1 MAMAAYIIVNY
12 QVDNSELY
20 DEYTREASALD
31 YEEGGELVVFD
42 TESEVLE
49 GDTAGHQTVVIKF
62 DSKEKAL
69 QMWESEGYRAVVG
82 KRHDATSRHFAV
94 LVDGLGD

>member
-1 MAMAAYIIVNY
+1 MSAYIVVNY
-12 QVDNSELY
+12 QIDNPELY
-20 DEYTREASALD
+20 QEYVREATALD
-31 YEEGGELVVFD
+31 MGEGGEILVFE

-69 QMWESEGYRAVVG
+69 EAWEDEGYRGVVG

-94 LVDGLGD
+94 LVDGVGD